1 MDTDFETYRRAALSR
16 DPRFDGRFFI
26 AVTSTGIYCR
36 PICPAQTPK
45 AENVRFYRFAAAAE
59 AAGFRACRRCRP
71 DASPGSAEWNVRAD
85 LVARAL
91 RLIAEGVVDAEGV
104 EGLAARLATSERHL
118 HRQLVAEVGTG
129 PLALARTRRA
139 QTARV
144 LVEQTALPLTEVAF
158 AAGFSSIRQFNDSMR
173 AAFGCTPTELR
184 RGAARKPSGRP
195 PDSSG
200 VLTLRLAYRPPFD
213 APALL
218 GFLGRRAV
226 AGIEE
231 VGGGRLR
238 RVLALPNGTAVA
250 ELEPLAKVDQVQLR
264 LRLGDLRDLGLAV
277 QRCRRWL
284 DLDAEPASVGEV
296 LGADPL
302 LAPLVEAHPGLRVPG
317 AVDGFEMAVR
327 AIIGQRISVAGAT
340 TLTGRLVAALG
351 EPLATP
357 DGGLTRR
364 FPTPERLAEA
374 ELDTPGVTRA
384 RARALRAL
392 AAAVVK
398 GDLELHPGADRAHTT
413 AALLALPGV
422 GPWTVGYVAM
432 RALGDPDA
440 FPVADLGLR
449 HALRAR
455 GLPDDPT
462 AITDRAER
470 WRPWR
475 AYATQHLWTSLGST
489 APTEETAA

>member
-1 MDTDFETYRRAALSR
+1 MDIDFETYRRAAVSR
-16 DPRFDGRFFI
+16 DPRFDGHFFI

-45 AENVRFYRFAAAAE
+45 PENVRFYRFAAAAE

-104 EGLAARLATSERHL
+104 EGLANRLAVSERHL

-173 AAFGCTPTELR
+173 AAFGRTPTELR
-184 RGAARKPSGRP
+184 RRARRP
-195 PDSSG
+195 ASPPLDSSG
-200 VLTLRLAYRPPFD
+200 VLTLRLAYRPPLD

-231 VGGGRLR
+231 VVGGRLR
-238 RVLALPNGTAVA
+238 RVLSLPHSAAIA
-250 ELEPLAKVDQVQLR
+250 ELEPLPRANQVQLR
-264 LRLGDLRDLGLAV
+264 LRLEDLRDLGVAV
-277 QRCRRWL
+277 QRCRQLL
-284 DLDAEPASVGEV
+284 DLDAEPAAVAEV
-296 LGADPL
+296 LGADPV
-302 LAPLVEAHPGLRVPG
+302 LAPLVDAHPGLRVPG

-351 EPLATP
+351 EPLPNP

-374 ELDTPGVTRA
+374 DLDSLGVTSA
-384 RARALRAL
+384 RVTALRAL
-392 AAAVVK
+392 ASAVAK
-398 GDLELHPGADRAHTT
+398 GDLELDRGADRASAT
-413 AALLALPGV
+413 AGLLALPGV
-422 GPWTVGYVAM
+422 GPWTVDYVAM

-440 FPVADLGLR
+440 FPVTDLGLR
-449 HALRAR
+449 HALLAH
-455 GLPDDPT
+455 GLPADP
-462 AITDRAER
+462 AGITERAER

-475 AYATQHLWTSLGST
+475 AYAILHLWTSRRST
-489 APTEETAA
+489 APDKEFAA

>member
-1 MDTDFETYRRAALSR
+1 MNEDFETYRRAAASR
-16 DPRFDGRFFI
+16 DPRFDGHFFI

-45 AENVRFYRFAAAAE
+45 PENVRFYRFAAAAE

-91 RLIAEGVVDAEGV
+91 RLIAEGVVDTEGV
-104 EGLAARLATSERHL
+104 DGLAARLATSVRHL

-173 AAFGCTPTELR
+173 TAFGRTPTELR
-184 RGAARKPSGRP
+184 RHARRP
-195 PDSSG
+195 GTPPLDGGG

-218 GFLGRRAV
+218 GFLGKRAV

-238 RVLALPNGTAVA
+238 RVLSLPNSAATA
-250 ELEPLAKVDQVQLR
+250 ELEPLARSNQVQLR
-264 LRLGDLRDLGLAV
+264 LRLEDLRDLGLAV
-277 QRCRRWL
+277 QRCRQWL
-284 DLDAEPASVGEV
+284 DLDAEPAAVAEV
-296 LGADPL
+296 LGQDPA
-302 LAPLVEAHPGLRVPG
+302 LAPLVAAHPGLRVPG

-327 AIIGQRISVAGAT
+327 AIIGQRISVSGAT
-340 TLTGRLVAALG
+340 TITRRLVAALG

-374 ELDTPGVTRA
+374 DLGDLGVTRT
-384 RARALRAL
+384 RVTALRAL
-392 AAAVVK
+392 ARAVVK
-398 GDLELHPGADRAHTT
+398 GDVELDRGADRDRT
-413 AALLALPGV
+413 AAGLLALPGV
-422 GPWTVGYVAM
+422 GPWTVAYVAM

-440 FPVADLGLR
+440 FPATDLGLL
-449 HALRAR
+449 HALRAH
-455 GLPDDPT
+455 GLPTD
-462 AITDRAER
+462 ISDRAER

-475 AYATQHLWTSLGST
+475 AYAILHLWTSLGST
-489 APTEETAA
+489 ATSEEFAA